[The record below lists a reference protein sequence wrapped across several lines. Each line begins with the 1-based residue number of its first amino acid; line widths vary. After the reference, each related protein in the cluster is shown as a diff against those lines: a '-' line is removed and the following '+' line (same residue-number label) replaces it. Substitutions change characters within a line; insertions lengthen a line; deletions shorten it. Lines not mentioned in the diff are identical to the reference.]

1 MNKGIFLCVG
11 TGGHVLPAYNVIK
24 SMLDQGI
31 DKKNI
36 LIVTDERGIEYFK
49 EKDFETI
56 VYPFVSSRK
65 GIIGYLLNLGKILK
79 SIIYLYKSLKKYKPQ
94 FLFTT
99 GAYIAPVSAIVS
111 KLLKVNFY
119 IQEQN
124 IYSGLGN
131 KLSAPFAKIVYT
143 SFPDTKNIQKNKIQY
158 CGPVLNLDLNNNNEI
173 NKTSNLTIG
182 FQGGSQGSKEINE
195 LVNKFCEDKRYFDI
209 DIIHI
214 VGKNNEI
221 INTNRKNYISHNYI
235 DDMQSFYNSIHL
247 QVSRAGGGS
256 LEAAYLNIYQLLVP
270 FKHGTTSV
278 HQQLNAEY
286 LEKINA
292 ARIIKNYEDFTDQVD
307 YFLEIYTENIEKI
320 KIEAGN
326 LTISEKLVDE
336 LIK

>member
-1 MNKGIFLCVG
+1 MNKGVFLCVG

-24 SMLDQGI
+24 SMLNQGI
-31 DKKNI
+31 DKSNI

-49 EKDFETI
+49 EKDFEII
-56 VYPFVSSRK
+56 VYPFVFSRR
-65 GIIGYLLNLGKILK
+65 GISGYLLNLSKIFK
-79 SIIYLYKSLKKYKPQ
+79 SVIYLYKTLKKHKPQ

-111 KLLKVNFY
+111 KLLKVNLY

-131 KLSAPFAKIVYT
+131 KLSSPFAKIVFT
-143 SFPDTKNIQKNKIQY
+143 SFPNTKNIKKNKIQY
-158 CGPVLNLDLNNNNEI
+158 CGPVLNLDLSNNEM

-182 FQGGSQGSKEINE
+182 FQGGSQGSKEIND
-195 LVNKFCEDKRYFDI
+195 LVYKFCEDDRYSDI

-221 INTNRKNYISHNYI
+221 INSKRKNYISHNYI

-247 QVSRAGGGS
+247 QVSRAGGGI
-256 LEAAYLNIYQLLVP
+256 LEAAYLNIYQLLIP

-292 ARIIKNYEDFTDQVD
+292 AIIIKSYEDFTNQIDN
-307 YFLEIYTENIEKI
+307 FIENNIKNINKFKI
-320 KIEAGN
+320 KAGN
-326 LTISEKLVDE
+326 LTISEKLVNE

>member
-1 MNKGIFLCVG
+1 MNKGVFLCVG

-79 SIIYLYKSLKKYKPQ
+79 SIIYLYKSLK
-94 FLFTT
+94 
-99 GAYIAPVSAIVS
+99 
-111 KLLKVNFY
+111 
-119 IQEQN
+119 
-124 IYSGLGN
+124 
-131 KLSAPFAKIVYT
+131 
-143 SFPDTKNIQKNKIQY
+143 
-158 CGPVLNLDLNNNNEI
+158 NNNNEI

-182 FQGGSQGSKEINE
+182 FQGGSQGAKEIND
-195 LVNKFCEDKRYFDI
+195 LVYKFCEDERYFDI

-221 INTNRKNYISHNYI
+221 INTNRRNYISHNYI
-235 DDMQSFYNSIHL
+235 DDMQSFYNLIHL

-292 ARIIKNYEDFTDQVD
+292 ARIIKNYEDFTNQVD
-307 YFLEIYTENIEKI
+307 YFLENYTENIEKI